1 MHRSR
6 HVLAVFLTASMLV
19 AIWWVIAPA
28 TLVSGQQGTASLS
41 VIAESGPAA
50 EVAVE
55 VSGPNGYSTRFTG
68 TRVLRNLAPGEYLVT
83 ASAVANSAA
92 AGGAG
97 TGVGAPAVGGE
108 ATAVPADIS
117 TSLNPEQHAAVT
129 IAALPTRLVGTA
141 TGSPEEQGYSLEAD
155 TIRGPARWDP
165 CQPITWAPITPLPES
180 EVRLLATAF
189 AKAGYDSGLTFEQV
203 AAPDNPAVL
212 VDIEM
217 VAGNRVDGEGTIVYF
232 PPTETSNPRAMG
244 GRIEADIGAATPN
257 SLRVALYLHEIGH
270 VVGLGHVDDPAQVM
284 YPTLEE
290 SDGAGYAAGDQAG
303 LRALGAAAG
312 CLTNPLPAQD
322 ALALASGP
330 GAPTTIALTWFQPA
344 SDPPVTSTSLRLTSG
359 ADDTTAIRLLDL
371 PNVPAAGAIQADV
384 PGAADAC
391 TPGTRLTLVTQNAN
405 GETETPVTLMGCPRP
420 R

>member
-1 MHRSR
+1 MRLLR
-6 HVLAVFLTASMLV
+6 HILAILAVAASVVLV
-19 AIWWVIAPA
+19 WL
-28 TLVSGQQGTASLS
+28 LVTPSSLDSGETGTASLS
-41 VIAESGPAA
+41 VIAQSGPTA

-55 VSGPNGYSTRFTG
+55 VSGPNGYATQFTG

-83 ASAVANSAA
+83 ASAVANAAA

-97 TGVGAPAVGGE
+97 TEVGAPAAGTE
-108 ATAVPADIS
+108 ATAVPPTLS
-117 TSLNPEQHAAVT
+117 TSLDPQQHEAVT

-141 TGSPEEQGYSLEAD
+141 TGAPTEQGYSLEAD

-165 CQPITWAPITPLPES
+165 CQTITWAPIAPLPDS
-180 EVRLLATAF
+180 EEPLLASAF
-189 AKAGYDSGLTFEQV
+189 SQASYESGLTFQRV
-203 AAPDNPAVL
+203 ATDANPAVL

-232 PPTETSNPRAMG
+232 PPTEASNPRATG
-244 GRIEADIGAATPN
+244 GRLEANIGEQTPR

-270 VVGLGHVDDPAQVM
+270 VVGLGHVNDPAQVM

-290 SDGAGYAAGDQAG
+290 SDGAGYAAGDRAG

-322 ALALASGP
+322 TVAAVRGP
-330 GAPTTIALTWFQPA
+330 GAPATLALTWFQPA
-344 SDPPVTSTSLRLTSG
+344 SDPPVTSTSLRLTTESDG
-359 ADDTTAIRLLDL
+359 TATIQLLDL
-371 PNVPAAGAIQADV
+371 SPVPPAGDISATARGAD
-384 PGAADAC
+384 DAC
-391 TPGTRLTLVTQNAN
+391 TPGARLTLVTQNAN
-405 GETETPVTLMGCPRP
+405 GETETPVTLMGCPSP

>member
-1 MHRSR
+1 MHRAR
-6 HVLAVFLTASMLV
+6 RVLLTSLIAGVLTA
-19 AIWWVIAPA
+19 IWLVIAPT
-28 TLVSGQQGTASLS
+28 TLVGGQQGTASLS
-41 VIAESGPAA
+41 VIAESGPSA

-55 VSGPNGYSTRFTG
+55 VSGPHGYSTQFTG
-68 TRVLRNLAPGEYLVT
+68 TKVLRNLVPGEYLVT

-92 AGGAG
+92 VGGAG
-97 TGVGAPAVGGE
+97 TGVGAPAVGAE

-117 TSLNPEQHAAVT
+117 TSLDPEQHAAVT
-129 IAALPTRLVGTA
+129 IAALPSRLVGSA
-141 TGSPEEQGYSLEAD
+141 TGSPAELGYSLEAD

-165 CQPITWAPITPLPES
+165 CRAITWAPITPLPES
-180 EVRLLATAF
+180 EVPLLATAF

-203 AAPDNPAVL
+203 AADANPAVL
-212 VDIEM
+212 VDIEK

-244 GRIEADIGAATPN
+244 GRLEADIGAATPS

-270 VVGLGHVDDPAQVM
+270 VVGLGHVDDPTQVM

-290 SDGAGYAAGDQAG
+290 SDGDGYAAGDRAG

-312 CLTNPLPAQD
+312 CLSNPLPAQD
-322 ALALASGP
+322 AVASVSGP
-330 GAPTTIALTWFQPA
+330 GTPATITLTWFQPA

-371 PNVPAAGAIQADV
+371 PNVPAAGAIQTEMQ
-384 PGAADAC
+384 GAADAC
-391 TPGTRLTLVTQNAN
+391 TPGARLTLVTQNAN
-405 GETETPVTLMGCPRP
+405 GETETPVSVTGCPRP